1 VIDSEDFRKV
11 VNEDLL
17 RLAAE
22 NKLSSLEK
30 PKAIHLTLD
39 PFTTENDIITPTFKL
54 KRNVAKK
61 VYQSEIDKMYAH
73 LKEMGL

>member
-1 VIDSEDFRKV
+1 MND
-11 VNEDLL
+11 DLL
-17 RLAAE
+17 RIAAE

-39 PFTTENDIITPTFKL
+39 PFTIENDIITPTFKL

-61 VYQSEIDKMYAH
+61 VYQAEIDMMYAE
-73 LKEMGL
+73 LKALGF

>member
-1 VIDSEDFRKV
+1 
-11 VNEDLL
+11 VNDDLL
-17 RLAAE
+17 RLAGE

-39 PFTTENDIITPTFKL
+39 PFTIENDIITPTFKL

-61 VYQSEIDKMYAH
+61 VYQA
-73 LKEMGL
+73 

>member
-11 VNEDLL
+11 VNDDLL
-17 RLAAE
+17 KLAGE

-39 PFTTENDIITPTFKL
+39 PFTIENDMITPTFKL
-54 KRNVAKK
+54 KRNIAKK
-61 VYQSEIDKMYAH
+61 VYQAQIDKMYAD
-73 LKEMGL
+73 LKAQGF